1 VLLRYHFDYF
11 NVMDVS
17 NILYTIF
24 STGEPLDNYSN
35 VVEAC
40 RALMDRKR
48 WNLAH
53 GRVTVSTVGLVSQ
66 MRKMSQDLPHV
77 NLALSLHAPN
87 QEMRVKI
94 VPSAKRY
101 PIEELIDALD
111 GHMKA
116 YLNSPERLLHVN
128 RVKKNKT
135 DDDND
140 VHGDDDDDMSQDDNA
155 PDNANGGSASN
166 IIESS
171 NTRRRAMIE
180 YIMLEG
186 ETCTETSAHELGKLC
201 QGKSFVVNLIP
212 YNATNVKDPLK
223 CPTYDEMQKF
233 RAIVASYGVFCTVR
247 RTMGSDI
254 DSACGQLIT
263 LQQQQQ
269 QKQHHDDGAAT
280 NGSVR
285 DIEDA
290 SKCQPRSTRAG
301 IGAST
306 SKPTTTSRASAGNTD
321 DSNNNKHEFDKY
333 IGPLVIAS
341 GVVATCFLA
350 SIFLRRRR

>member
-1 VLLRYHFDYF
+1 
-11 NVMDVS
+11 
-17 NILYTIF
+17 
-24 STGEPLDNYSN
+24 LDNYTN

-66 MRKMSQDLPHV
+66 MRKISQDLPHV
-77 NLALSLHAPN
+77 NLALSLHAPT
-87 QEMRVKI
+87 QEMRIKI

-101 PIEELIDALD
+101 PIEELVDALD
-111 GHMKA
+111 GHMTA
-116 YLNSPERLLHVN
+116 YLNSPERRLHVN
-128 RVKKNKT
+128 RQQHGVKEKAV
-135 DDDND
+135 DDNGGG
-140 VHGDDDDDMSQDDNA
+140 HDDDDMSRDDDA
-155 PDNANGGSASN
+155 PDNTNVDSN
-166 IIESS
+166 SKEIC

-180 YIMLEG
+180 YIMLVG
-186 ETCTETSAHELGKLC
+186 ETSTETSAHELGKLC
-201 QGKSFVVNLIP
+201 QDKSFVVNLIP

-233 RAIVASYGVFCTVR
+233 RGIVASYGVFCTVR

-269 QKQHHDDGAAT
+269 QQKQQQHDQGAASAT
-280 NGSVR
+280 GRVR

-290 SKCQPRSTRAG
+290 SRTCQPRSNAG
-301 IGAST
+301 NDAPT
-306 SKPTTTSRASAGNTD
+306 SISQKSTTTTTATTTKANANKKDDGNNDKD
-321 DSNNNKHEFDKY
+321 DFDKY
-333 IGPLVIAS
+333 IGPLAIATV
-341 GVVATCFLA
+341 VVATCFLA
-350 SIFLRRRR
+350 SIFFRRRT